1 MKKFICLSMA
11 FLTTNLSTYAQQ
23 PETIKEKKEVKKE
36 SKHKN
41 NDNDN
46 GNWNNWNNWGDGER
60 VRGEGSTVTETRDV
74 KNFKGFKSGI
84 SADIILKQTSG
95 SYKVT
100 FSGQKNILSLLK
112 TEVVDGN
119 LKIGFEKGYSIGYN
133 EPLKIT
139 LEAPSFDY
147 LGMSGSGNVVAE
159 GTLSGE
165 KLTVNI
171 SGSGDFDLNN
181 LKYGDLSVGISGSGD
196 VDLAGSVES
205 VDLRISGSGDL
216 KAENLKAQ
224 KAHCTVSGSGNI
236 SLNVTKELDATISGS
251 GDIRYSGKPAS
262 VRTRVSGSGDI
273 KAR

>member
-1 MKKFICLSMA
+1 MKKFICLAMA
-11 FLTTNLSTYAQQ
+11 FLATNLSTYAQQ
-23 PETIKEKKEVKKE
+23 TETIKEKKEVKKE
-36 SKHKN
+36 SKNRN
-41 NDNDN
+41 NDDN
-46 GNWNNWNNWGDGER
+46 GNWNNWSGGEK
-60 VRGEGSTVTETRDV
+60 VRGEGPTVTENRDIN
-74 KNFKGFKSGI
+74 NFKGFKSGI
-84 SADIILKQTSG
+84 SADITLKQTSG

-100 FSGQKNILSLLK
+100 VSGQKNILSLLK

-119 LKIGFEKGYSIGYN
+119 LKISFEKGYSMSYN
-133 EPLKIT
+133 TPLKIT

-165 KLTVNI
+165 KLAVNI

-181 LKYGDLSVGISGSGD
+181 IKYGDLTVGISGSGD
-196 VDLAGSVES
+196 VDLAGSAES

-224 KAHCTVSGSGNI
+224 KARCTVSGSGNI
-236 SLNVTKELDATISGS
+236 SLNVAKELDATISGS

-273 KAR
+273 KSK

>member
-1 MKKFICLSMA
+1 MA
-11 FLTTNLSTYAQQ
+11 FLATNLCTYSQQ
-23 PETIKEKKEVKKE
+23 TETIKEKKEKT
-36 SKHKN
+36 HKN
-41 NDNDN
+41 NDYDN
-46 GNWNNWNNWGDGER
+46 GSWSNWNGGEK
-60 VRGEGSTVTETRDV
+60 VRGEGPTVTENRNI
-74 KNFKGFKSGI
+74 KNFTGFKSGI
-84 SADIILKQTSG
+84 SADITLKQTSG

-100 FSGQKNILSLLK
+100 VSGQKNILSLLK

-119 LKIGFEKGYSIGYN
+119 LKITFEKGYSMNYN

-139 LEAPSFDY
+139 LEAPSFNY
-147 LGMSGSGNVVAE
+147 LGMSGSGDVKAE

-181 LKYGDLSVGISGSGD
+181 IKYGDISVGISGSGD

-205 VDLRISGSGDL
+205 IDLSISGSGDL
-216 KAENLKAQ
+216 NAENLKAQ
-224 KAHCTVSGSGNI
+224 KALCSVSGSGNI

>member
-1 MKKFICLSMA
+1 MKKFICLAMA
-11 FLTTNLSTYAQQ
+11 FLAMNLSTYAQQ
-23 PETIKEKKEVKKE
+23 TETIKEKKEVKKE
-36 SKHKN
+36 SKHRN

-46 GNWNNWNNWGDGER
+46 GNWNNWSGGEK
-60 VRGEGSTVTETRDV
+60 VRGEGSSVTENRNI
-74 KNFKGFKSGI
+74 KNFKGFKSSI
-84 SADIILKQTSG
+84 SADITLKQTSG

-100 FSGQKNILSLLK
+100 VSGQKNILSLLK

-119 LKIGFEKGYSIGYN
+119 LKISFEKGYSIGYN

-147 LGMSGSGNVVAE
+147 LGMSGSGNVEAE

-196 VDLAGSVES
+196 VDLAGSAES
-205 VDLRISGSGDL
+205 VDLTISGSGDL

-273 KAR
+273 KSR